1 VLGAGKGELGTELS
15 FFPKYRSGTGEK
27 DSAGTFPLLYPN
39 DAATV
44 YITMDLETSASKRR
58 RSYYRLFLN
67 RAFSLLNSEQ
77 CCFLK
82 TSRYKH
88 LDF

>member
-15 FFPKYRSGTGEK
+15 FFPKYRSGSGQK

-44 YITMDLETSASKRR
+44 YVTMDLETSASKRR

-67 RAFSLLNSEQ
+67 TALSRLNTEQ
-77 CCFLK
+77 QSWIFLK
-82 TSRYKH
+82 IYGG
-88 LDF
+88 